1 MPLAEPK
8 ELVALGEARKH
19 LREFEELAEKLH
31 TKRDDRREALP
42 TASPPS
48 PARSRVPLRIERDT
62 LTLG

>member
-31 TKRDDRREALP
+31 TKRDDRREALADRVAPIPSSFARP
-42 TASPPS
+42 TTHRA
-48 PARSRVPLRIERDT
+48 
-62 LTLG
+62 